1 MTSAKWQSRQLHT
14 PVSSQKHWKPDRNGY
29 NLLCEYSRINRQG
42 CIVTKKMLNSEKGNL
57 QTVGSCSI
65 LTCLCPILSLTQ
77 LQWRWELMV
86 PGSGGSSC
94 LVAKSCLT
102 LCHPMDCSTP
112 GFPVLYYLLE
122 FAQTHIHW
130 ISEAIQPSHPLL
142 PPSPTALNLSEYPT
156 YQYFIV
162 LVCSHPTGEISK
174 GWAEGLISRIY

>member
-14 PVSSQKHWKPDRNGY
+14 PVSSQKHWKPDRYGY

-42 CIVTKKMLNSEKGNL
+42 DIVTKKMLNSEKGNL

-65 LTCLCPILSLTQ
+65 LTCLCPILFLTQ

-112 GFPVLYYLLE
+112 GFPVLYYLPE

-130 ISEAIQPSHPLL
+130 ISEAIQSSHPL
-142 PPSPTALNLSEYPT
+142 
-156 YQYFIV
+156 
-162 LVCSHPTGEISK
+162 
-174 GWAEGLISRIY
+174 